1 MIEIKL
7 SIPLDETKYE
17 THFVDNESMTII
29 TREEISKIKS
39 LSIAKSGFATH
50 VDLLRVEHA
59 MRVKLEERV
68 KELSNLVAAEKQGA
82 LLTAEQIAAMKAALF
97 GDKSER
103 RADEGPG
110 PLFGQEQSAPE
121 LETVTRKKRTQFGRR
136 PQPALPTV
144 DIVHE
149 LPEEEVKA
157 QGLEKWEGQFEE
169 SELINVVPTR
179 IVREL
184 HKRQKYRATEARNPD
199 LCAIVTAQFTGGPRK
214 IHAGDLYS
222 LDFDIEVALAK
233 YLWHLPLDRQVR
245 MMEADGLTID
255 SQTLYSRIDKLAFYL
270 EAQVMPRLI
279 AEVMAAPVKLGDE
292 TTWKNLGKKPEGGKN
307 KRFYLWAVR
316 GGRAICFSVF
326 DSRSGKVAQTFLKG
340 MEGVLLVDGYRGYDA
355 CAGPKL
361 ILARDWVHARRGFV
375 RAEDSNPQEAKWFIA
390 EMKLLFDIEEELL
403 GKSLVEV
410 GIARNERSK
419 PIVEAI
425 LAKRDE
431 LLPRILPKSALGKAL
446 AYLKTYWTG
455 LTVFLDHPEVPLHT
469 NSIESAIRGPV
480 VGRKNHYGSKNLK
493 SGKLAAILYSIVE
506 TCKANDVDAR
516 DYLRKAMQAILTKQP
531 PPMPWDLATPAAAVS
546 ETTHSETEA
555 AVPENRPETSAITA
569 PQLVS

>member
-1 MIEIKL
+1 MG
-7 SIPLDETKYE
+7 PA
-17 THFVDNESMTII
+17 THFIGNETMTTL
-29 TREEISKIKS
+29 TREEIAKIKS
-39 LSIAKSGFATH
+39 LSMAKAGYAQCADF
-50 VDLLRVEHA
+50 LRVEHA

-68 KELSNLVAAEKQGA
+68 KELSNLIAAEKQAA
-82 LLTAEQIAAMKAALF
+82 LLTEEQLAAMKAALF

-103 RADEGPG
+103 RVDEGPG
-110 PLFGQEQSAPE
+110 PLFGQAKSEPE
-121 LETVTRKKRTQFGRR
+121 TETVTRKKRTQFGRR

-144 DIVHE
+144 TIVHE
-149 LPEEEVKA
+149 LPEGEAEA
-157 QGLEKWEGQFEE
+157 QGLRKWEGQFEE

-214 IHAGDLYS
+214 IHAGDRYS

-270 EAQVMPRLI
+270 EAQVMPKLI

-316 GGRAICFSVF
+316 GGRAVCFSVF
-326 DSRSGKVAQTFLKG
+326 DSRSNKVAQTFLKD

-355 CAGPKL
+355 CAGPNL
-361 ILARDWVHARRGFV
+361 IVARDWVHARRGFT
-375 RAEDSNPQEAKWFIA
+375 RAEQSNPQEAKWFIA
-390 EMKLLFDIEEELL
+390 QMKLLFDIEEELK
-403 GKSLVEV
+403 GKSLLEV
-410 GIARNERSK
+410 GIARNARAK

-446 AYLKTYWTG
+446 AYLKTYWAG
-455 LTVFLDHPEVPLHT
+455 LTVFLQHAEVPLHT

-506 TCKANDVDAR
+506 TCKANGVDAR
-516 DYLRKAMQAILTKQP
+516 EYLRKTMQAILTKQP
-531 PPMPWDLATPAAAVS
+531 APMPWDLVVS
-546 ETTHSETEA
+546 ETTVLETHPPSTKIHGKTTAIA
-555 AVPENRPETSAITA
+555 ASIS
-569 PQLVS
+569 VSQS